1 MLQNPVVEQ
10 QIQAEKER
18 REKEAFRHP
27 FVVTCVVP
35 YIEDVKHH
43 PAFSIVKKF
52 CEENQ
57 VPFSARE
64 YDYRRYEEDCDHIYE
79 MPAFHMYSENGKHY
93 WDTFFIKDNPYQ
105 KIREE
110 IMFWKER
117 EQKRLEKKERW
128 EKRVTR
134 LVAFFENLSPKKKPK
149 MIVPP
154 KPKAAPAKVPLELP
168 DKLPKQRKG
177 SK

>member
-1 MLQNPVVEQ
+1 MLNNPVVEQ
-10 QIQAEKER
+10 QREAEKER
-18 REKEAFRHP
+18 REQEAFRHP

-35 YIEDVKHH
+35 YMEDIKRCT
-43 PAFSIVKKF
+43 AFGIVKKF

-64 YDYRRYEEDCDHIYE
+64 YDYRRYEEDCDHISE

-110 IMFWKER
+110 IMYWQEQ
-117 EQKRLEKKERW
+117 EQKRIEKKQRW

-134 LVAFFENLSPKKKPK
+134 LVAFFENLTPKKKPK

-154 KPKAAPAKVPLELP
+154 KAKPTVARVPMELP
-168 DKLPKQRKG
+168 EKMPKHRKG
-177 SK
+177 ST